1 MLEKNSLHHM
11 YASICFWSSKI
22 LKEVISYHNL
32 IGLRHDYIPFL
43 GNEKLINANV
53 HLIVIV
59 SQLTS
64 ERGWIILKSTSEVV
78 NLKFIHIIVN
88 LKFTKAKTH
97 IMVNL
102 EFTRLKVHKL
112 TWTIVISRRCA
123 YWVLNIYWRIR
134 KFFMNFNVACS
145 HDKLVGPTNFGI
157 GSLKIWKV

>member
-32 IGLRHDYIPFL
+32 IGLRHNYIQFL
-43 GNEKLINANV
+43 GNEKLINANM

-78 NLKFIHIIVN
+78 NLKFIHVIVN
-88 LKFTKAKTH
+88 LKFTKEKVH
-97 IMVNL
+97 VMVNL
-102 EFTRLKVHKL
+102 EFTRIKVHKL
-112 TWTIVISRRCA
+112 IWTIVTSRRCA
-123 YWVLNIYWRIR
+123 CIEELEDSSRI
-134 KFFMNFNVACS
+134 VYVICS
-145 HDKLVGPTNFGI
+145 HDELVGPTNIGI
-157 GSLKIWKV
+157 GSLQIWKL